1 MRPLFLLPQN
11 EPELSRDFRRSR
23 GVFYTP
29 SDLAEWITRET
40 YGPLLRDWNG
50 DAPPPHVLDPAC
62 GGGVFLQAAAE
73 MIQARCREL
82 KRTSTDERRAINQA
96 VFGVEVDPEEV
107 GLTRD
112 RLQSSAGINIRQADA
127 LAADLPAGFDVIVGN
142 PPYVNIRELARSH
155 SKQAVADLRA
165 RFRTAQGNFDLYVL
179 FIERALELLRPGGR
193 LGFIIPNK
201 WATLDYARALRELLL
216 RATTLEHIVDLTSMQ
231 VFPQA
236 SIYPQVLILQKSPP
250 LPDHQVHFAQITNHT
265 AFQRLAAG
273 ERQRFVPQGDF
284 DSRAFILGNDVRVE
298 QRVATVPLESVCTL
312 HSGASGYSATEFSKC
327 LREADSVDND
337 EPSEVADFIVSG
349 NIDRYAI
356 KFGKVRFLKQL
367 WRMPVLPLRDEYLS
381 ADKIALYRGPKIVLS
396 GMGKRLEAAYDDAGC
411 ALGVQVYAASD
422 LQVDPYYLLGVLNS
436 KLLSYLFRERFAAKC
451 LAGNYLSLNK
461 GQLAQLPIRTVA
473 AADKQTAIWQRQI
486 ANLARQLTQQYSSEL
501 DDQLDELVYRLY
513 ELTAA
518 ERATVEA
525 AFLAP
530 GSKRRAA

>member
-1 MRPLFLLPQN
+1 MRTSFSPPQN
-11 EPELSRDFRRSR
+11 EPELDRDFRRAR

-40 YGPLLRDWNG
+40 YGPVLRAWHG
-50 DAPPPHVLDPAC
+50 DTPPPRVLDPAC

-82 KRTSTDERRAINQA
+82 KRTSTDETRANNQA
-96 VFGVEVDPEEV
+96 VFGVEVDAEEV
-107 GLTRD
+107 ALTRD
-112 RLQSSAGINIRQADA
+112 RLQSFGGINIQQGDA
-127 LAADLPAGFDVIVGN
+127 LADELPRGFDAIVGN

-155 SKQAVADLRA
+155 SKQAVADLRT

-216 RATTLEHIVDLTSMQ
+216 RETTLEHIVDLTSMQ

-250 LPDHQVHFAQITNHT
+250 PPEHHVHFAQIKNHPT
-265 AFQRLAAG
+265 FQRLAAG
-273 ERQRFVPQGDF
+273 ERQRFVPQHDF
-284 DSRAFILGNDVRVE
+284 DARAFILGNDLRVE

-312 HSGASGYSATEFSKC
+312 HSGASGYSATELSKS
-327 LREADSVDND
+327 LREADSVDTD

-349 NIDRYAI
+349 NIDRYGI

-367 WRMPVLPLRDEYLS
+367 WRMPVLPLRDEHLS
-381 ADKIALYRGPKIVLS
+381 AEKINLYRRPKIVFS
-396 GMGKRLEAAYDDAGC
+396 GMSKRLEAAYDDAGC

-422 LQVDPYYLLGVLNS
+422 PQVDPYFLLGVLNS

-473 AADKQTAIWQRQI
+473 ADDKQSAKWQRQI
-486 ANLARQLTQQYSSEL
+486 ANLARKLTQQYSSAL
-501 DDQLDELVYRLY
+501 DDQLDELVHQLY

-525 AFLAP
+525 AIAAP
-530 GSKRRAA
+530 ASKRRAA